1 MTSKVIAILRTFGD
15 ATEHSLTEIARLS
28 GLPISTT
35 HRLTNELVM
44 WGMLDRTDG
53 GLYRVGLQLRTIASR
68 SAAVP
73 PSFHERA
80 RLVLE
85 DLAHTM
91 RCVVRLGVLED
102 LSVTYIE
109 KCGPDRPCSSS
120 GTTNLPA
127 HATAMGKALLAFAT
141 PDVVDQVIERGLSR
155 YTPLTITSADRLR
168 RALSVTRLTRVAVA
182 RRELD
187 ARTRVWPRRCPARV
201 GGWWPPSS
209 WSAST
214 SPTCGRCTR
223 RSSWPPAVSPVS
235 CRRRRPACPRPA
247 RAPSRRPSTARRSD
261 AFVCGRSHVVAR

>member
-1 MTSKVIAILRTFGD
+1 MAGNSNEEGRSVTSKVIAILRTFGD

-35 HRLTNELVM
+35 HRLTNELVT
-44 WGMLDRTDG
+44 WGMLDRTEG

-85 DLAHTM
+85 DLAQTM

-102 LSVTYIE
+102 FSVTYIE

-120 GTTNLPA
+120 GTTQLPA

-141 PDVVDQVIERGLSR
+141 PDVVDRVIERGLAR
-155 YTPLTITSADRLR
+155 YTPLTITSPDRLR

-187 ARTRVWPRRCPARV
+187 PRTSGVAAPVSGPGGRVVAAVELVGVDLTDLRPLHAPVVVAARSLTRELQASPTRVP
-201 GGWWPPSS
+201 
-209 WSAST
+209 
-214 SPTCGRCTR
+214 
-223 RSSWPPAVSPVS
+223 
-235 CRRRRPACPRPA
+235 
-247 RAPSRRPSTARRSD
+247 APSQSPESQ
-261 AFVCGRSHVVAR
+261 AFYRAAI